1 MKGEGKG
8 MEVEREKPAVTLKG
22 GAGHLRLVVPEG
34 LADPEV
40 WPALEKAVVEAHHLL
55 AGGRVVLDL
64 QGRPLS
70 ESFIGRMLTDVI
82 WNHGLNVL
90 SWISFDNEGLGL
102 LRKAGL
108 AVGEPMTTVPET
120 RQARSCQALLV
131 DRSLRSGQK
140 VEHPGD
146 VFIVGQVNDGAE
158 VISGGNIVVWGRLQG
173 LVHAGVE
180 GNVASRVIAKSFEAT
195 QVRIGRLFS
204 TFDSASP
211 WYGKSV
217 LFAVEGD
224 TLIARELP

>member
-1 MKGEGKG
+1 VKGRKE
-8 MEVEREKPAVTLKG
+8 MEKEREKPAVVLKG

-34 LADPEV
+34 VPDPEV
-40 WPALEKAVVEAHHLL
+40 WPSLEKAIQEAHHLL
-55 AGGRVVLDL
+55 EGSRVVLDL
-64 QGRPLS
+64 QGRPLT
-70 ESFIGRMLTDVI
+70 EELIGRMLKDVI
-82 WNHGLNVL
+82 WNYGLSVL
-90 SWISFDNEGLGL
+90 SWVSFDSGGQNL

-108 AVGEPMTTVPET
+108 AVGEPAAAFSET
-120 RQARSCQALLV
+120 RQVRSVQTLLL

-146 VFIVGQVNDGAE
+146 VFVIGQVNDGAE
-158 VISGGNIVVWGRLQG
+158 VVSAGNIVVWGRLQG
-173 LVHAGVE
+173 LVHAGAE
-180 GNVASRVIAKSFEAT
+180 GNVSSRVIAKSFEAT

-224 TLIARELP
+224 TLIAKELP

>member
-1 MKGEGKG
+1 
-8 MEVEREKPAVTLKG
+8 MEVEREKAAVTLKG

-34 LADPEV
+34 IPDSDV
-40 WPALEKAVVEAHHLL
+40 WSGLEKTVKEAQHLL
-55 AGGRVVLDL
+55 EGGRVVLDL

-70 ESFIGRMLTDVI
+70 SDFIGRLLTDIV
-82 WNHGLNVL
+82 WKHGLNLL

-102 LRKAGL
+102 LRTAGL
-108 AVGEPMTTVPET
+108 AVGEPMVPVPEI
-120 RQARSCQALLV
+120 RHARSFQTLLV
-131 DRSLRSGQK
+131 ERSLRSGQK

-146 VFIVGQVNDGAE
+146 VFVVGQVNDGAE
-158 VISGGNIVVWGRLQG
+158 VVSAGNIVVWGRLQG
-173 LVHAGVE
+173 LVHAGAE
-180 GNVASRVIAKSFEAT
+180 GNISSRVIAKSFEAT

-224 TLIARELP
+224 TLIAKELP

>member
-1 MKGEGKG
+1 

-40 WPALEKAVVEAHHLL
+40 WPALEKAIIEAHHLL
-55 AGGRVVLDL
+55 GGARVVLDL
-64 QGRPLS
+64 QGRPLT
-70 ESFIGRMLTDVI
+70 EAFIGRLLTDVI
-82 WNHGLNVL
+82 WNHGLNIL

-108 AVGEPMTTVPET
+108 SVGEPMATIPDSRQT
-120 RQARSCQALLV
+120 RSFQSLLL

-158 VISGGNIVVWGRLQG
+158 VVSAGNIVVWGRLQG

-180 GNVASRVIAKSFEAT
+180 GNVSSRVIAKSFEAT

-224 TLIARELP
+224 TLVARELP

>member
-1 MKGEGKG
+1 
-8 MEVEREKPAVTLKG
+8 MEVEREKAAVTLKG

-34 LADPEV
+34 IPDSDV
-40 WPALEKAVVEAHHLL
+40 WSGLEKTVEEAHHLL
-55 AGGRVVLDL
+55 EGGRVVLDL

-70 ESFIGRMLTDVI
+70 SDFIGRLLTDVV
-82 WNHGLNVL
+82 WKYGLNLL

-102 LRKAGL
+102 LRTAGL
-108 AVGEPMTTVPET
+108 AVGEPMAPVPEI
-120 RQARSCQALLV
+120 RHARSFQTLLV
-131 DRSLRSGQK
+131 ERSLRSGQK

-146 VFIVGQVNDGAE
+146 VFVVGQVNDGAE
-158 VISGGNIVVWGRLQG
+158 VVSAGNIVVWGRLQG
-173 LVHAGVE
+173 LVHAGAE
-180 GNVASRVIAKSFEAT
+180 GNISSRVIAKSFEAT

-224 TLIARELP
+224 TLIAKELP

>member
-1 MKGEGKG
+1 
-8 MEVEREKPAVTLKG
+8 MEVEREKAAVTLKG

-34 LADPEV
+34 IPDPEV
-40 WPALEKAVVEAHHLL
+40 WPGLEKTVEEAHHLL
-55 AGGRVVLDL
+55 QGGQIVLDL

-70 ESFIGRMLTDVI
+70 RDFIRRMLTDVI
-82 WNHGLNVL
+82 WNHGLKVL
-90 SWISFDNEGLGL
+90 SWISFDNEGQTL
-102 LRKAGL
+102 LRGAGL
-108 AVGEPMTTVPET
+108 QVGEPVAPAPEI
-120 RQARSCQALLV
+120 RHARSFQTLLLE
-131 DRSLRSGQK
+131 RSLRSGQK

-158 VISGGNIVVWGRLQG
+158 VVSAGNIVVWGRLQG
-173 LVHAGVE
+173 LVHAGAE
-180 GNVASRVIAKSFEAT
+180 GNISSRVIAKSFEAT

-224 TLIARELP
+224 ALIAKELP